1 MAALASAAN
10 SVGFADPVLIVADGD
25 GHPDA
30 VRREIENDL
39 ASRSPDL
46 AEQTDIIVLEPTFEE
61 ALEVA
66 GGSPA
71 ERRELARNPQLLDDK
86 LRAVGVRQVA
96 ARNPAVR
103 QLLRELGYN

>member
-1 MAALASAAN
+1 M
-10 SVGFADPVLIVADGD
+10 LIVADGD

-61 ALEVA
+61 ALEVT